1 MHHIAIVK
9 KIVFVKELKGVAACQ
24 IMERESSSLTFE
36 DILRHIKKF
45 PVVRIRCSCWSIYK
59 TTKSIYI
66 FSLEKFIYF
75 LNLLNV
81 SIFRKLKVPMCIM
94 GNCFQILFV
103 ELSDNVTKS
112 TTKIDYLLSWIKLT
126 EDMFLCFPIFIAFSI
141 FNDKGCI
148 VCKGQ
153 VSDTKNKKGSNKF

>member
-9 KIVFVKELKGVAACQ
+9 KIIFVKELKGVTAWQ
-24 IMERESSSLTFE
+24 NMERESSSLTFE

-45 PVVRIRCSCWSIYK
+45 PVVRIRCSCWSICK
-59 TTKSIYI
+59 TTKSIYV
-66 FSLEKFIYF
+66 FSLDQYIYF
-75 LNLLNV
+75 WNRFN
-81 SIFRKLKVPMCIM
+81 
-94 GNCFQILFV
+94 GFQILFV
-103 ELSDNVTKS
+103 ELSDNVAKTTK
-112 TTKIDYLLSWIKLT
+112 KIDYLLSWIKLT

-153 VSDTKNKKGSNKF
+153 VYDSKKGSNKF